1 MPPLASTGNGTVH
14 GAAIDIAA
22 GRTRTGGIGRGDE
35 DVRKLFPDNARTMP
49 SRSRRAA
56 FGALLLALAPLSRPA
71 HAETPPECTTAA
83 VQVRLQ
89 ISVSGMRNRA
99 GNVTVTI
106 YPDEPGHFLDGRYK
120 LARQSVPVTLPVTHL
135 CFAFAKPGYYA
146 VALFHDENNN
156 GHFDTTLL
164 GLPAEG
170 FGFSNNPTLYLG
182 PPDLSKVRFEAH
194 PGDNPISVQM
204 KYY

>member
-1 MPPLASTGNGTVH
+1 M
-14 GAAIDIAA
+14 
-22 GRTRTGGIGRGDE
+22 RM
-35 DVRKLFPDNARTMP
+35 LFPDNARMMP
-49 SRSRRAA
+49 NRLGRAA
-56 FGALLLALAPLSRPA
+56 VGAMLLALAPLSLPA
-71 HAETPPECTTAA
+71 RAQTASDCSA
-83 VQVRLQ
+83 GATDQIRLQ
-89 ISVSGMRNRA
+89 ISVSGMHNTA

-106 YPDEPGHFLDGRYK
+106 YPDEPNHFLDGAYK

-135 CFAFAKPGYYA
+135 CFAFVKPGYYA

-164 GLPAEG
+164 GIPAEG
-170 FGFSNNPTLYLG
+170 FGFSNNPTLYVG
-182 PPDLSKVRFEAH
+182 PPSLSQVRFEAH